1 MHSVSSRNGWLP
13 SRLVLF
19 LLSLLRNPL
28 LVSEYYDNGRD
39 VLQVS
44 GNVTTFPSTAAI
56 VAEPLGITLVIS
68 AWNFPFCTYT
78 SSSFCSFSWRSVFAM
93 NGRWSKVT
101 SEINALLP

>member
-19 LLSLLRNPL
+19 LLSVLRDSL
-28 LVSEYYDNGRD
+28 LVFEHYDSGRD

-56 VAEPLGITLVIS
+56 VAEHWES
-68 AWNFPFCTYT
+68 R
-78 SSSFCSFSWRSVFAM
+78 SSSQPGTSRSVRIIPRRPFA
-93 NGRWSKVT
+93 GSRGVRY
-101 SEINALLP
+101 LQ